1 MRIIGKRGLL
11 SRLAFGIA
19 LLLVGSLPSTAAA
32 HASMVGSDPANGAL
46 VSPSL
51 GRVVAYYDLPLQ
63 ADTSTI
69 EVFNAA
75 GEQVDLGDGK
85 VVAGDAGRKSMAVS
99 LPKTLPAG
107 AYVVHWHALSDEG
120 VHTGHVTEGD
130 FSFWVD
136 GGAGTVRPGL
146 ALAGLAL
153 LGGLASAFVL
163 VRAEIGEGA

>member
-1 MRIIGKRGLL
+1 MRFTGHRGRLSLL
-11 SRLAFGIA
+11 ALGVT
-19 LLLVGSLPSTAAA
+19 LLLIAILPSIAGA
-32 HASMVGSDPANGAL
+32 HATMVGSDPANGAL

-51 GRVVAYYDLPLQ
+51 GRVVAHYDLPLQ

-69 EVFNAA
+69 EVFNSA
-75 GEQVDLGDGK
+75 GEQVGLGDGK
-85 VVAGDAGRKSMAVS
+85 VVAGDASRKSMAVS

-120 VHTGHVTEGD
+120 LHTGHVTEGD

-136 GGAGTVRPGL
+136 GGAGTTRPGL

-163 VRAEIGEGA
+163 VRAEIGGGA